1 MRVLKSIDF
10 WSGLTFAGIG
20 IAAGI
25 AALDFDTSSFVYPA
39 SLSAALGVL
48 GLALAFKACRDPEA
62 ATANAEGSHIIL
74 WGPALEICVWTAWTF
89 ALWAGLGYVGPA
101 FAATA
106 FLILRHVHDR
116 HVGLHVLQSAG
127 VALGV
132 FMIFYLIFQVPLPEL
147 EFIRDLLE

>member
-10 WSGLTFAGIG
+10 WTGLTFATVGF
-20 IAAGI
+20 AAGI
-25 AALDFDTSSFVYPA
+25 VALGFDSSSYIYPA
-39 SLSAALGVL
+39 TLSAALGLL
-48 GLALAFKACRDPEA
+48 GLALATKACRDP
-62 ATANAEGSHIIL
+62 ATRTADAEGTHVIL
-74 WGPALEICVWTAWTF
+74 WGPAIEIGVWILWAL

-101 FAATA
+101 FAAVA

-116 HVGLHVLQSAG
+116 HVRLHLLQAAS

-132 FMIFYLIFQVPLPEL
+132 FAIFYVIFQVPLPEL